1 MNYVVIP
8 AYQPDNKLIKLVEKI
23 HDKSD
28 FKILIIDD
36 GSSPACQK
44 IFDKASQYATILRHE
59 VNQGKGQALKNS
71 LFLYP
76 RAKHLWNSSH
86 SRRRWS
92 A

>member
-44 IFDKASQYATILRHE
+44 IFDKASQYEQFFDMKSIK
-59 VNQGKGQALKNS
+59 GKVM
-71 LFLYP
+71 
-76 RAKHLWNSSH
+76 H
-86 SRRRWS
+86 
-92 A
+92 